1 MVQQEVETDQLSLTF
16 AALADPTRRKIL
28 ATLRYGE
35 VTVKQLAEP
44 FAISLPAITKHL
56 KVLEKAGLISR
67 SREAQ
72 WRPSRLEA
80 GPLKEAADWIDEY
93 RQMWEARLDRL
104 DEYLREL
111 QQKESQQ
118 KKENRL

>member
-104 DEYLREL
+104 DEYLRKL

-118 KKENRL
+118 KKENKL